1 MMASEQ
7 LFMSFWVSQVL
18 ELHKEY
24 KVQTNIHKIQLNGMS
39 GPGSKNA
46 MFLFLLK
53 SQEPGSLW

>member
-1 MMASEQ
+1 M
-7 LFMSFWVSQVL
+7 L

-53 SQEPGSLW
+53 SQEPGSL